1 MIKVAI
7 ILVAWNN
14 WKDTEDCLLSLQKLD
29 TKGLDIEVIVVDNGS
44 STHPISRISKKFPKV
59 HIIEHPTNIGFS
71 GGNNIG
77 IKYALSKGAL
87 YIWLLNNDT
96 FVDPQACLTL
106 VDSLVENR
114 GGVVGSKIYFS
125 PGYEYHRSR
134 YKESERGKVLWYAG
148 GVIDW
153 ENMYASHRGVDEI
166 DTGQF
171 KHAEDTAYVTGCSMM
186 FSADVVKKAGMLDES
201 YFLYY
206 EDVEFCLRS
215 KAMGFTILFEPKS
228 RIWHKNSGSS
238 DGPGGIVQEYYQT
251 RNRYRVGMKYCFMR
265 TKFALLRECMKFL
278 FLGRPVQKKAAF
290 DFLFHRFGKQI

>member
-44 STHPISRISKKFPKV
+44 TTHPISRISKKFPKV

-125 PGYEYHRSR
+125 PGYEYHRDR
-134 YKESERGKVLWYAG
+134 YKESDRGKVLWFAG
-148 GVIDW
+148 GIIDW
-153 ENMYASHRGVDEI
+153 DNMYASHRGVDEV
-166 DTGQF
+166 DNGQYDSSEGTPF
-171 KHAEDTAYVTGCSMM
+171 ITGCSMM
-186 FSADVVKKAGMLDES
+186 FTSDVVKKVGMLNES

-206 EDVEFCLRS
+206 EDVEFCLRAKDAGFNLGYVPTS
-215 KAMGFTILFEPKS
+215 K
-228 RIWHKNSGSS
+228 IWHKNSGSS
-238 DGPGGIVQEYYQT
+238 DGPGGTVQEYYQT
-251 RNRYRVGMKYCFMR
+251 RNRYRIGMKYCSLR
-265 TKFALLRECMKFL
+265 TKIALFRESIKRL
-278 FLGRPVQKKAAF
+278 FIGRSIEKRAVF
-290 DFLFHRFGKQI
+290 DFLFGRSGKQI